1 MSLSRYREYKD
12 SGHEWLAEV
21 PQHWNVKRVKRLV
34 SSIEQGWSPQCENW
48 AVDGEDEWGV
58 LKVGCVNGGVFNPLE
73 NKKLPSELTAIPE
86 LGIAQGDLLISR
98 ANTREL
104 VGSAAVATK
113 DYRNLLL
120 CDKLYR
126 LRLQSEQCTPHFLSC
141 YLGIEEV
148 RGQIELA
155 ATGASSSML
164 NIGQSVILE
173 LPVPLPPFKEQ
184 LAIAA
189 FLDRETSMIDTL
201 ISEQEKLLTLLA
213 EKRQAVISHAVAR
226 GLNPDAPKKDSGVAW
241 LGDVPVHWEVVGL
254 TKYLESVVDYRG
266 RTPTKVDEGVFLVTA
281 KNIRDGV
288 IDYESSKEYIGTA
301 EYDEVMRRG
310 LPKVGDVLFTTE
322 APLGQVALV
331 DREDIALAQ
340 RVIKFRGESTH
351 LDNRFL
357 KFWIMG
363 DACQF
368 NLAQLATGSTA
379 LGIKGSKIGQVRL
392 CLPPLDEQAAIVGH
406 IERNVVELDALKT
419 EAERAVELLKE
430 RRSALISAA
439 VTGKIDVR
447 GQSLALEAAA

>member
-12 SGHEWLAEV
+12 SGQEWLAEV

-34 SSIEQGWSPQCENW
+34 SSIEQGWSPQCENF

-73 NKKLPSELTAIPE
+73 NKKLPSELRAIPE

-141 YLGIEEV
+141 YLSIEEV

-173 LPVPLPPFKEQ
+173 LPVPLPPLKEQ

-189 FLDRETSMIDTL
+189 FLDRETSKIDTL
-201 ISEQEKLLTLLA
+201 IAEQEKLLALLA
-213 EKRQAVISHAVAR
+213 KKRQATISHAVTR
-226 GLNPDAPKKDSGVAW
+226 GLNPDVPMKGSGVAW
-241 LGDVPVHWEVVGL
+241 LGEVPAHWELKALKRAVVLQRGHDL
-254 TKYLESVVDYRG
+254 PAEERIEGDIPVVSSGGVSGRHNVAITTGPTIVTGRYGTIGEFTLVKANCWPLNTALYAVQMFNNSPEYLWYMLQS
-266 RTPTKVDEGVFLVTA
+266 L
-281 KNIRDGV
+281 
-288 IDYESSKEYIGTA
+288 KEIF
-301 EYDEVMRRG
+301 
-310 LPKVGDVLFTTE
+310 VLNSMKS
-322 APLGQVALV
+322 AVPGV
-331 DREDIALAQ
+331 DRNDIHPLT
-340 RVIKFRGESTH
+340 I
-351 LDNRFL
+351 
-357 KFWIMG
+357 
-363 DACQF
+363 
-368 NLAQLATGSTA
+368 
-379 LGIKGSKIGQVRL
+379 
-392 CLPPLDEQAAIVGH
+392 CLPPLEEQFDIVAF
-406 IERNVVELDALKT
+406 LDAETSKLDRLKAG
-419 EAERAVELLKE
+419 AEHAMELLKE

-447 GQSLALEAAA
+447 EQQSALEAAA